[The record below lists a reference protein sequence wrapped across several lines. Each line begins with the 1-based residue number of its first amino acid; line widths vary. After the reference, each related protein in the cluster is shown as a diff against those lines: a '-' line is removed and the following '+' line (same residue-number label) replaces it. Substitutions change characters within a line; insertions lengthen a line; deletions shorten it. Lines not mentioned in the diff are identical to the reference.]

1 VDFDYSLD
9 NGAPGYLQVAFAVSI
24 SLSIALN
31 LYVAV
36 CCTML
41 QQNGKV
47 ARSLAISSGT
57 AGDFDAVIKGWYQ
70 EEGFARFRTRLVWMF
85 TLSFLFFGASL
96 AFYVLVKM
104 HAKEVRVGG
113 WVCCGIFG
121 CFAAKMLAS
130 ILWLNKMFLEEILR
144 KSKPA

>member
-1 VDFDYSLD
+1 MDFDYSLD

-85 TLSFLFFGASL
+85 TLSFLFFG
-96 AFYVLVKM
+96 
-104 HAKEVRVGG
+104 GG
-113 WVCCGIFG
+113 GG
-121 CFAAKMLAS
+121 GGGFAAGFSAAL
-130 ILWLNKMFLEEILR
+130 LPRCWLVFFG
-144 KSKPA
+144 